1 MMMELITFNLNGKQ
15 YSCEIS
21 TETSLLSLI
30 RETFGLTGTK
40 KGCEVG
46 DCGSCSVLLDGHL
59 VKSCQIPAVRIKDRS
74 VVTIEGLTDSD
85 GGLEDAQLGDAQLE
99 DAKLEDA
106 QLSDL
111 QKAFLKHGATQ
122 CGYCTPA
129 MILAGESVLR
139 KNSTPSRE
147 DIKKAISS
155 VLCRCTGY
163 QQIVDAIYD
172 VSLERAGKLQPSS
185 EVPYPHQSM
194 LQAAAE
200 GRKFLH
206 IGDRNAQAVDG
217 LEKVTGITRFVDD
230 IHFPGT
236 LHAKVLRSP
245 LPHAVITHL
254 DTQPALAVP
263 GVLAVITSED
273 FVDHGNF
280 GWPVKDAYILA
291 HNKVRY
297 VGDPIAAVAAET
309 EAAAMAGVEAI
320 KFELQPL
327 PVVDSVQTALD
338 DQSPIIPDNPP
349 NGSNL
354 CLTHIVRNGD
364 PQPLLAD
371 TPINIDQTYT
381 FQHQEHAYLELEG
394 ALAIPEIDG
403 SVTIYANDQ
412 SPFINRDNTAAVLG
426 LSKEMV
432 RIIQPPVGGSFGGK
446 DDIGYQC
453 TAQAA
458 RLALITGR
466 PVKLVL
472 KREESMKASYKREAM
487 DIRLQVGAN
496 AEGTL
501 QAVQA
506 DLFVDSGAYASM
518 TPLSSW
524 RASMHAG
531 GAYRYR
537 AAQVDTHVLYTN
549 NGYSGAFRG
558 FGNTQACAA
567 IEVAIDE
574 LAHQLNI
581 DPIDFRLK
589 NVLVNDDHAFTG
601 NQIEFDITLDRCLN
615 WVREKSDWDQ
625 KRAAYASH
633 SVTNGLS
640 KGIGVACYFHGSG
653 LGGEGTD
660 YATAKLRIE
669 PDNSLTLQ
677 HGMTDYGQGS
687 RTVFTMLAAEVMGIQ
702 PERIHMLR
710 PDTQTANESGPTV
723 ASRATLVGGNAV
735 KVTASKLNRTLLLA
749 AGDLLGCQQD
759 EVRPHM
765 GLYISPSE
773 NEATFEEVVD
783 HARKLGL
790 QLSAEGYW
798 QIPEIH
804 WDFET
809 GTGIPYFTYCYGAQ
823 VAEVEVSQEK
833 QIKVKKIWAV
843 HDAGTIIFPV
853 GAEGQM
859 LGGIAQGIGYALT
872 EGFSYQAGYPQ
883 KVNLS
888 DYEIPTSLDMPEI
901 EIAYLDTFQ
910 NKGPFGAK
918 GLAEPTMVATAPA
931 IANAIFHATGQR
943 LRDFPLR
950 LERIG

>member
-1 MMMELITFNLNGKQ
+1 MNKELITFRLNEKQ
-15 YSCEIS
+15 YCIE
-21 TETSLLSLI
+21 TTPETSLLSLI
-30 RETFGLTGTK
+30 RETIGLTGTK
-40 KGCEVG
+40 KGCEAG
-46 DCGSCSVLLDGHL
+46 DCGACSVLLDGHL
-59 VKSCQIPAVRIKDRS
+59 VKSCQIPAVKVDGRS
-74 VVTIEGLTDSD
+74 VVTIEGIQGAE
-85 GGLEDAQLGDAQLE
+85 GGRE
-99 DAKLEDA
+99 DAKL
-106 QLSDL
+106 SDL
-111 QKAFLKHGATQ
+111 QQAFLKHGATQ

-129 MILAGESVLR
+129 MVLAGEAILR
-139 KNSTPSRE
+139 KNSTPSRAE
-147 DIKKAISS
+147 IKKAISP

-163 QQIVDAIYD
+163 QQIVDAIENTAIKRASKDTGY
-172 VSLERAGKLQPSS
+172 LEGWEEPQEKSRFVHVGNRN
-185 EVPYPHQSM
+185 VQS
-194 LQAAAE
+194 
-200 GRKFLH
+200 
-206 IGDRNAQAVDG
+206 VDG
-217 LEKVTGITRFVDD
+217 TDKVSGITRYVDD
-230 IHFPGT
+230 IDIPGV

-245 LPHAVITHL
+245 VPHAVINTL
-254 DTQPALAVP
+254 DTQAALAVP

-273 FVDHGNF
+273 FVDHGSL

-291 HNKVRY
+291 HNKVRC

-309 EAAAMAGVEAI
+309 EAAAIAGIEAI
-320 KFELQPL
+320 KLELQTL
-327 PVVDSVQTALD
+327 PVVDSVHTALD
-338 DQSPIIPDNPP
+338 ENSPIIPDIDSN
-349 NGSNL
+349 NGNL

-364 PQPLLAD
+364 PQPLLAE
-371 TPINIDQTYT
+371 TANKVDQTYT
-381 FQHQEHAYLELEG
+381 FEHQEHAYIELEG

-403 SVTIYANDQ
+403 SVTVYANDQ

-426 LSKEMV
+426 LPKDMV
-432 RIIQPPVGGSFGGK
+432 RVIQPPVGGSFGGK

-458 RLALITGR
+458 KLALITDR

-487 DIRLQVGAN
+487 EIRMRVGAD
-496 AEGTL
+496 ADGFL

-506 DLFVDSGAYASM
+506 DLTVDSGAYASM
-518 TPLSSW
+518 TPLAAW

-531 GAYRYR
+531 GCYRYQ
-537 AAQVDTHVLYTN
+537 AAQVDTQVIYTN

-574 LAHQLNI
+574 LAYQLKL

-589 NVLVNDDHAFTG
+589 NVLVNDDFAFTG
-601 NQIEFDITLDRCLN
+601 NKIAFDVTVDRCLS
-615 WVREKSDWDQ
+615 WVREESDWDH
-625 KRAAYASH
+625 KRSAYGSH
-633 SVTNGLS
+633 MKDNGVRR
-640 KGIGVACYFHGSG
+640 GVGVACYFHGSG
-653 LGGEGTD
+653 LGGEGVD

-669 PDNSLTLQ
+669 PDYSLTLQ

-702 PERIHMLR
+702 PERVHMLR

-735 KVTASKLNRTLLLA
+735 KLTADKLNQTLLLA
-749 AGDLLGCQQD
+749 AGNLLGCNQE

-804 WDFET
+804 WDFEKGT
-809 GTGIPYFTYCYGAQ
+809 GTPYFTYCYGAQ
-823 VAEVEVSQEK
+823 VAEVEVGQDK
-833 QIKVKKIWAV
+833 QIKVRKIWAA
-843 HDAGTIIFPV
+843 HDGGTIIFPV
-853 GAEGQM
+853 GAQGQM
-859 LGGIAQGIGYALT
+859 IGGIAQGVGYALT
-872 EGFSYQAGYPQ
+872 EGFSYKAGYPQ
-883 KVNLS
+883 KVNLAE
-888 DYEIPTSLDMPEI
+888 YAIPTALDMPEI
-901 EIAYLDTFQ
+901 EVVFLDTYQ
-910 NKGPFGAK
+910 NRGPFGAK
-918 GLAEPTMVATAPA
+918 GLAEPTMIATAPA
-931 IANAIFHATGQR
+931 IANAVFHATGER

-950 LERIG
+950 LERTQ